1 MSGTLH
7 RLARTWAAPIL
18 ALPLLALFVV
28 LFAVPLFEILRVSFS
43 AKEGGLSGF
52 EWLASSPV
60 VVVIFLRTFELAFWV
75 TLLCLAI
82 GYPVAVHIARQ
93 PERRRGVLLALVLLP
108 FWTSVLVRTYT
119 WTIVLGREGL
129 LNASL
134 IWLGLA
140 DGPQRFLFTPFAVQ
154 LGMVH
159 ILLPV
164 AILTLVG
171 VMTELDAGLVRAA
184 RVMGAS
190 PLRAFLGV
198 TLPNISAGLTGAFVF
213 AAIMSFD
220 DVGLALFITS
230 SRSPTLPVAIFTYLD
245 QTYDPLVVAVS
256 SFMIIISTAVV
267 LILDRTVGISRVL
280 MNVTAR

>member
-190 PLRAFLGV
+190 PLRAFWHVYLPMTRPGIVAAAMLLFILSLGFYITPALLGGPRQR
-198 TLPNISAGLTGAFVF
+198 TLANLIDMEVHQMNNWNNAS
-213 AAIMSFD
+213 S
-220 DVGLALFITS
+220 LAL
-230 SRSPTLPVAIFTYLD
+230 
-245 QTYDPLVVAVS
+245 
-256 SFMIIISTAVV
+256 V
-267 LILDRTVGISRVL
+267 LIAATFALVALLRWLVPDRNLYGGGR
-280 MNVTAR
+280 